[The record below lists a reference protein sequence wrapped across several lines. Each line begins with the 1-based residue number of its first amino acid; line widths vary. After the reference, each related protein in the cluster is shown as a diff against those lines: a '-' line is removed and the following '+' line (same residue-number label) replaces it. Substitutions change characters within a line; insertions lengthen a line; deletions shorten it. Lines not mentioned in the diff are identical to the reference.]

1 MMAVKAK
8 ELATLNEVLRNKE
21 AEKGETDKQLADTTQ
36 ELEDTTLQMK
46 EDTKFFD
53 ETKAAC
59 KTKADGWAERTRLRT
74 QELAGIN
81 KALEVLTSDESRAMF
96 NKAIKPGKETFFLQT
111 SQEGEKA
118 SPAVKA
124 FKVLKRSAGK
134 AHSLRL
140 AALAASVRTSTRGNF
155 DVIVSEVDKMV
166 QMLKDEE
173 TEDIDQRDWCK
184 ETTFVKENEASRY
197 AYKIEK
203 TEAKIVKLTETKES
217 LEDAIANTDAEIL
230 ATHEELDQ
238 MTATRE
244 AENGAFLQAKSDDEA
259 AAGLLG
265 VAIGHMSAFYKNEG
279 IDQGEIQGSIN
290 LVQTKKQPDFD
301 VSEDQA
307 PDASFSSGDKSAGE
321 SKGIV
326 SIMTMLKEDLEDEV
340 SNGIKAEEE
349 AQTQY
354 AAQKDAAEKLIASLE
369 EKKTNLEEAR
379 ADTDTK
385 IGNAETLKSD
395 TQGLLD
401 GKNEELAAMK
411 PNCDWILKNFEIRR
425 DRRKSEMEGLME
437 AKSLMSGSG
446 ALSHLQTAKKA
457 FNDEAFG
464 KLTFLHKRD

>member
-1 MMAVKAK
+1 
-8 ELATLNEVLRNKE
+8 
-21 AEKGETDKQLADTTQ
+21 
-36 ELEDTTLQMK
+36 
-46 EDTKFFD
+46 
-53 ETKAAC
+53 
-59 KTKADGWAERTRLRT
+59 
-74 QELAGIN
+74 
-81 KALEVLTSDESRAMF
+81 MF

-111 SQEGEKA
+111 GEEVNT
-118 SPAVKA
+118 PNVKVFNA
-124 FKVLKRSAGK
+124 LKRHAGQ

-140 AALAASVRTSTRGNF
+140 AALAASVRTATRGNF
-155 DVIVSEVDKMV
+155 DVIVSEVDKMID
-166 QMLKDEE
+166 MLKAEE

-203 TEAKIVKLTETKES
+203 TEAKITKLTEKKEE
-217 LEDAIANTDAEIL
+217 LEDAIVATDAEIL
-230 ATHEELDQ
+230 ATHEEISEMEAQ
-238 MTATRE
+238 RT

-290 LVQTKKQPDFD
+290 LVQKKQPAFD

-307 PDASFSSGDKSAGE
+307 PDATFTSGDKSAGE

-340 SNGIKAEEE
+340 ANGIKNEEE
-349 AQTQY
+349 AQTQF
-354 AAQKDAAEKLIASLE
+354 AAAKEAAEKLIASLE
-369 EKKTNLEEAR
+369 EKKTNLSEAK

-385 IGNAETLKSD
+385 IGNAETLKED

-401 GKNEELAAMK
+401 GKNEELATMK

-425 DRRKSEMEGLME
+425 DRRKSEMAGLME

-446 ALSHLQTAKKA
+446 AVSLMDDKRSAL
-457 FNDEAFG
+457 NDEAFP
-464 KLTFLHKRD
+464 KLSFEGLSFL